1 VKVKSSYS
9 WKGTTANC
17 NEENCAEAQLRFG
30 FKSNGDAGLLILLGC
45 AITGCR
51 AQSVPKVFEGVWQV
65 SSVLVDTGATR
76 TLRYQNDDD
85 RLKGRILTIG
95 ANRVTT
101 DLPEDKLC
109 GGLTR
114 HPSKPRPVSLF
125 AAPWGAGALH
135 LSRPRLR
142 TTNSAC
148 LLALRL
154 RRGG

>member
-1 VKVKSSYS
+1 MP
-9 WKGTTANC
+9 
-17 NEENCAEAQLRFG
+17 
-30 FKSNGDAGLLILLGC
+30 GLLILLGC

-101 DLPEDKLC
+101 DLPEDK
-109 GGLTR
+109 TMR
-114 HPSKPRPVSLF
+114 RAHHDTQAKPRPVSLF
-125 AAPWGAGALH
+125 AAPGEPGRLH
-135 LSRPRLR
+135 LSRPR
-142 TTNSAC
+142 
-148 LLALRL
+148 
-154 RRGG
+154 